1 MKVTIELEMPDDTSG
16 LNDTELKA
24 EIHQEIERA
33 LALAPMSMT
42 VYGAEVLE
50 VHVENHN

>member
-1 MKVTIELEMPDDTSG
+1 MKVTIELELLEDTSG
-16 LNDTELKA
+16 LNDTELRA
-24 EIHQEIERA
+24 EIHQDLERA

-42 VYGAEVLE
+42 VYGADVLE